1 VKGEQFIA
9 EVKNLAELDSDE
21 DAQKTVRATLETL
34 RERLAGNEPADLA
47 AQLPPE
53 IAPFVEGA
61 GEREAFSV
69 QEFYERVAHKEGTKS
84 EEAVKHAR
92 AVATVVQTAVTGG
105 ALEDVRS
112 QLGNDY
118 EELFGQTGSSAYR
131 DSATTKEDA
140 MPYKQITQ
148 LPDNVK
154 NNLPKHAQEIYKEAF
169 DSAEDQYGEEDRA
182 HRVAWSAVEN
192 KYEKNDKG
200 NWVKKDS

>member
-1 VKGEQFIA
+1 MKGEQFIA
-9 EVKNLAELDSDE
+9 EVKNLAELDSNE
-21 DAQKTVRATLETL
+21 DAQKTIRATFETL

-61 GEREAFSV
+61 GGQEAFSV

-92 AVATVVQTAVTGG
+92 AVATVLQTAVTGG

-118 EELFGQTGSSAYR
+118 EELFGQTGSSA
-131 DSATTKEDA
+131 
-140 MPYKQITQ
+140 
-148 LPDNVK
+148 
-154 NNLPKHAQEIYKEAF
+154 
-169 DSAEDQYGEEDRA
+169 
-182 HRVAWSAVEN
+182 
-192 KYEKNDKG
+192 
-200 NWVKKDS
+200 

>member
-9 EVKNLAELDSDE
+9 EVKNLAELDSNE
-21 DAQKTVRATLETL
+21 DAQKTIRATFETL

-47 AQLPPE
+47 AQLPQE

-61 GEREAFSV
+61 GGQEAFSV

-118 EELFGQTGSSAYR
+118 EELFGQTGSSA
-131 DSATTKEDA
+131 
-140 MPYKQITQ
+140 
-148 LPDNVK
+148 
-154 NNLPKHAQEIYKEAF
+154 
-169 DSAEDQYGEEDRA
+169 
-182 HRVAWSAVEN
+182 
-192 KYEKNDKG
+192 
-200 NWVKKDS
+200 

>member
-1 VKGEQFIA
+1 MKGEQFIA
-9 EVKNLAELDSDE
+9 EVKNLAELDSNE
-21 DAQKTVRATLETL
+21 DAQKTIRATLETL

-61 GEREAFSV
+61 GGQEAFSV

-92 AVATVVQTAVTGG
+92 AVATVLQTAVTGG

-118 EELFGQTGSSAYR
+118 EELFGQTGSSA
-131 DSATTKEDA
+131 
-140 MPYKQITQ
+140 
-148 LPDNVK
+148 
-154 NNLPKHAQEIYKEAF
+154 
-169 DSAEDQYGEEDRA
+169 
-182 HRVAWSAVEN
+182 
-192 KYEKNDKG
+192 
-200 NWVKKDS
+200 